1 MNNKLKL
8 KNIQI
13 SSESSLTFA
22 LSQMN
27 KNGFK
32 SLLVTDV
39 KKNYLGVISDGDIRK
54 KIIKKKNFQLKIKT
68 IYQRKTIF
76 FYKNKYNIKDIK
88 INFLKKKIDI
98 IPILSPSNKIV
109 KVYFFSDLIN
119 LSKKRKIFVKKI
131 NNTGVIIMS
140 GGKGTRLK
148 PHTNILPKPLISHKG
163 KPLIEHVINQFS
175 KYGLED
181 YIFSIN
187 YKSHI
192 IKAFFKELKLQF
204 KINYLEEN
212 KPLGTAGSLS
222 LIQNQINRNYFISNC
237 DTIISADLSKIFSQ
251 HIKIKNHITIVV
263 SKINYKLPYGM
274 CTINHKNE
282 LKSFSEKPEK
292 TYIVN
297 TGLYLLKSEI
307 IKIVPKNKFFHMT
320 DLIELAKR
328 KNFKVGVYLI
338 DKKDWLDLGS
348 IESIRNQ

>member
-13 SSESSLTFA
+13 SLKSSLTSAF
-22 LSQMN
+22 SQMN
-27 KNGFK
+27 KHGFK

-39 KKNYLGVISDGDIRK
+39 KKNYLGVISDGDIRRA
-54 KIIKKKNFQLKIKT
+54 IIKKKNFRFKVET
-68 IYQRKTIF
+68 IFKRKTIF
-76 FYKNKYNIKDIK
+76 FYKDKYDVAKIKF
-88 INFLKKKIDI
+88 NFLRKKIDI

-119 LSKKRKIFVKKI
+119 LNKTRKKQFRRIDK
-131 NNTGVIIMS
+131 TGVIIMS
-140 GGKGTRLK
+140 GGKGTRLR

-175 KYGLED
+175 KYGLKD

-192 IKAFFKELKLQF
+192 IKAFFKELKLPF
-204 KINYLEEN
+204 KISYLEES

-222 LIQNQINRNYFISNC
+222 LIQNQISKNYFISNC
-237 DTIISADLSKIFSQ
+237 DTIISSDLNKIFTQ
-251 HIKIKNHITIVV
+251 HIKIKNHITIIA
-263 SKINYKLPYGM
+263 SKINYKLPYGT
-274 CTINHKNE
+274 CSVNHKNE
-282 LKSFSEKPEK
+282 LQSFSEKPEK
-292 TYIVN
+292 IYIVN

-320 DLIELAKR
+320 DLIEIAK
-328 KNFKVGVYLI
+328 KKKFKIGVYLI
-338 DKKDWLDLGS
+338 DKKDWVDLGS
-348 IESIRNQ
+348 IESIRN

>member
-1 MNNKLKL
+1 M
-8 KNIQI
+8 
-13 SSESSLTFA
+13 
-22 LSQMN
+22 
-27 KNGFK
+27 
-32 SLLVTDV
+32 
-39 KKNYLGVISDGDIRK
+39 
-54 KIIKKKNFQLKIKT
+54 
-68 IYQRKTIF
+68 
-76 FYKNKYNIKDIK
+76 
-88 INFLKKKIDI
+88 
-98 IPILSPSNKIV
+98 
-109 KVYFFSDLIN
+109 
-119 LSKKRKIFVKKI
+119 
-131 NNTGVIIMS
+131 
-140 GGKGTRLK
+140 
-148 PHTNILPKPLISHKG
+148 
-163 KPLIEHVINQFS
+163 INQFS
-175 KYGLED
+175 KYGLEC